1 MLPSMTTLVVYEN
14 NKVSHIDA
22 PVMREKTNSQS
33 VRRNF
38 EE

>member
-1 MLPSMTTLVVYEN
+1 MTTLVVYEN

-22 PVMREKTNSQS
+22 PVVREREKESQS
-33 VRRNF
+33 VRRKS